1 MTTKKGKTTGAAQ
14 RPSNTKPKAEAYISF
29 NKAESAALAGVCLRS
44 LRVYFELKW
53 LANFRTGMVGAF
65 GRQKLTYE
73 AIATRVAIP
82 TSQGRSATSNM
93 IDGKEVARIIQRL
106 EQAGLVED
114 ILNSKEGL
122 TLRLPMS
129 PMRAM
134 QPQDVQLE
142 QTEQESNEP
151 QEQATAATHEAWER
165 PEPMRAPMPEPTQ
178 APDDD
183 EDDWDW
189 EEPESATSP
198 ATSSE
203 IDGNQA
209 GKLPTESMP
218 EWTANPHKYED
229 FSESEPT
236 QSVLVKT
243 EGQYSFSVP
252 DSVRPASA
260 LRALADVGIAGAP
273 TEHLGEPCRPSA
285 APFEGEEN
293 PNLNAGQI
301 RERIRFLCP
310 QFPYLD
316 TQVSATFFQRVAG
329 LDVTIKELDDVAQS
343 LVNDPR
349 QKLTAGALFDCL
361 VAKRRRPRRVGG
373 LVL

>member
-29 NKAESAALAGVCLRS
+29 NKAETAALAGVCLRS

-53 LANFRTGMVGAF
+53 LANFRTGVVGAF

-134 QPQDVQLE
+134 QPQDVQ
-142 QTEQESNEP
+142 TEQEPNEP
-151 QEQATAATHEAWER
+151 QVQATALTNEAWQR
-165 PEPMRAPMPEPTQ
+165 PEPMRAPIQEPTQ
-178 APDDD
+178 VPDDD
-183 EDDWDW
+183 EDDWGWD
-189 EEPESATSP
+189 EPEVATSP
-198 ATSSE
+198 ATSTE

-209 GKLPTESMP
+209 GKLPTDSMP
-218 EWTANPHKYED
+218 EWTANPHEFED
-229 FSESEPT
+229 FSEFEPI

-243 EGQYSFSVP
+243 EGQYSFSVHGAEA
-252 DSVRPASA
+252 DASA
-260 LRALADVGIAGAP
+260 RSALADGGSTGAP
-273 TEHLGEPCRPSA
+273 QEPLGEPRRLTA
-285 APFEGEEN
+285 ASFRGSS

-301 RERIRFLCP
+301 RERIRALYP
-310 QFPYLD
+310 QFSYLD
-316 TQVSATFFQRVAG
+316 TQVSASLFQRVAG
-329 LDVTIKELDDVAQS
+329 LNITVSELDEAARSMVE
-343 LVNDPR
+343 DPT
-349 QKLTAGALFDCL
+349 QKLTADALFTCL
-361 VAKRRRPRRVGG
+361 VAKRQRPRRLPGG